1 MTTNNANGE
10 PFATILEILHFHHS
24 WMSSWHGALKGN
36 GRNPD
41 MVLDQKDFFH
51 LLQNIQK
58 N

>member
-10 PFATILEILHFHHS
+10 PFVTIREIRYFHHS
-24 WMSSWHGALKGN
+24 SVPSWHGLLIGN

-41 MVLDQKDFFH
+41 MVLDQEDFFH